1 MNKLWN
7 SLQNKARKYR
17 KISISELFVS
27 DAQRVQKLSKSM
39 SNLYIDFSKSLISQ
53 DILKN
58 FDQISKKLKIEKQ
71 IKELLGG
78 KRFNTTED
86 RMVGHFW
93 LRSKKLRPKNIDF
106 EDVDQ
111 TQQKFIDFCEK
122 IRSGKIK
129 SYAGENFKDVINIGI
144 GGSDLGPNFVYEALS
159 PQHDGKINVHFV
171 SNIDQKNLDC
181 LLKKL
186 EPRTTLV
193 VITSKTFTTLETLTN
208 ATYIKNW
215 IQNRDIRNDVSKN
228 FVAVSTNIEACKKF
242 GIKEDQIFGFW
253 DWVGGRYSLFSAVGI
268 SIVLAY
274 GKEIFE
280 QLQSGASNIDNY
292 LSHKNFLKN
301 PSWIHACINLWNL
314 NFLNFKSLAIIP
326 YSSMLQKFPAFL
338 QQMWMESNGKF
349 VQKDGTKS
357 ELINSPVIFGE
368 PGTNSQHSFF
378 QMIQQGNQVIP
389 VDFILIKRQGLKEQF
404 NHHLNS
410 NALAQSATMAFGKDT
425 QTLKKEEI
433 AKELIPHKMMPG
445 NRPSTTII
453 LDELEP
459 YILGQLIS
467 FYEQSILIQGL
478 LLQINSFDQFGVELG
493 KKNAQQIYR
502 KLTNQDNQKF
512 DKSTE
517 NLIKHLKN

>member
-1 MNKLWN
+1 
-7 SLQNKARKYR
+7 
-17 KISISELFVS
+17 
-27 DAQRVQKLSKSM
+27 
-39 SNLYIDFSKSLISQ
+39 
-53 DILKN
+53 
-58 FDQISKKLKIEKQ
+58 
-71 IKELLGG
+71 
-78 KRFNTTED
+78 
-86 RMVGHFW
+86 
-93 LRSKKLRPKNIDF
+93 
-106 EDVDQ
+106 
-111 TQQKFIDFCEK
+111 
-122 IRSGKIK
+122 
-129 SYAGENFKDVINIGI
+129 
-144 GGSDLGPNFVYEALS
+144 
-159 PQHDGKINVHFV
+159 
-171 SNIDQKNLDC
+171 
-181 LLKKL
+181 
-186 EPRTTLV
+186 
-193 VITSKTFTTLETLTN
+193 
-208 ATYIKNW
+208 
-215 IQNRDIRNDVSKN
+215 
-228 FVAVSTNIEACKKF
+228 
-242 GIKEDQIFGFW
+242 
-253 DWVGGRYSLFSAVGI
+253 
-268 SIVLAY
+268 
-274 GKEIFE
+274 
-280 QLQSGASNIDNY
+280 
-292 LSHKNFLKN
+292 
-301 PSWIHACINLWNL
+301 
-314 NFLNFKSLAIIP
+314 
-326 YSSMLQKFPAFL
+326 
-338 QQMWMESNGKF
+338 MWMESNGKF

-389 VDFILIKRQGLKEQF
+389 VDFILIKRQGLSEQF